1 MLDFL
6 TYNSKPV
13 FHKII
18 PNTNLINVNKLKF
31 IYFLIK
37 FQQNKI
43 KIIPNEEKSG
53 KNTSMIQQ
61 KSTAIENELKFINK
75 IKEKQKVEL
84 QTLLQHNLANYLRNK
99 ENEEKSK
106 KFRANSLFNNTNTS
120 NKNF

>member
-43 KIIPNEEKSG
+43 KIIPNEEQSG
-53 KNTSMIQQ
+53 KKHMVDTT
-61 KSTAIENELKFINK
+61 KIN
-75 IKEKQKVEL
+75 
-84 QTLLQHNLANYLRNK
+84 
-99 ENEEKSK
+99 
-106 KFRANSLFNNTNTS
+106 S
-120 NKNF
+120 N